1 MNTNPCRAARPT
13 DAALP
18 RPRPTLRDRWRGL
31 LLVALAALAAIA
43 WPAAAQSTLELDSA
57 SREVALAPFTAY
69 YHDRDGKLDLDA
81 ARRLQARG
89 GFRPV
94 PNGNSSFGF
103 QPGAFWFHITTV
115 NHSAEVPRWL
125 LVQGFALSDR
135 LDVYTQPRNGGAPT
149 HQAGGDSQPFSARAI
164 RYRHPNF
171 WIDLPQGEPV
181 DIYVRVRSESSMQV
195 PLTLYTPTAFTELA
209 RDAQLGIGLY
219 YGILLALFF
228 YNLVLW
234 LTLRDAS
241 YFWYLFHICAFGLV
255 LLTLNGLGFEYLW
268 PRSPWMA
275 DHSVP
280 LSICLAQ
287 VGMQQFARNFL
298 GLQQRWRFGDRIGL
312 AMIGFFVVL
321 GIVATQVPY
330 RIATPIA
337 SAAVFVSIAWIAVE
351 TIVVLRR
358 GYKPARLF
366 LLAWSAFLLGTG
378 MFAAIAFDLLP
389 KIFITEY
396 GVQIGSAL
404 EMLLL
409 SVALG
414 YRYAAL
420 RNENERVVR
429 EAKDQLEHKVEQRTT
444 ELRSALAQLEDV
456 HARLRET
463 AQRDGLTG
471 LHNRSHFREA
481 FEALLHRSRRQ
492 SRPLVLMMIDLDHF
506 KQINDHHGHLV
517 GDECLRWAAGL
528 IAQCLIPQHA
538 LLARF
543 GGEEFVA
550 VLPDHDLASG
560 ARVAEELRARLSSQP
575 CPSRSHDIPVTA
587 SIGVYEITPDSDMGV
602 EAALQFADQALY
614 LAKAEGRDCVRVWGA
629 QATGAVA

>member
-1 MNTNPCRAARPT
+1 MNTIPAPT
-13 DAALP
+13 SR
-18 RPRPTLRDRWRGL
+18 RPRHVVSRAWL
-31 LLVALAALAAIA
+31 LALLCLLAACWTQAALA
-43 WPAAAQSTLELDSA
+43 QSVLDLDRST
-57 SREVALAPFTAY
+57 REVALAPFTAY
-69 YHDRDGKLDLDA
+69 HHDLDGTLDLA
-81 ARRLQARG
+81 GVQRLHAQGR
-89 GFRPV
+89 FKPV
-94 PNGNSSFGF
+94 PDNNSSFGF
-103 QPGAFWFHITTV
+103 QRGAFWFHIAAL
-115 NHSAEVPRWL
+115 NRNAEVPHWL

-135 LDVYTQPRNGGAPT
+135 LDVYTRPRDGAVA
-149 HQAGGDSQPFSARAI
+149 HQAGGDSLPFSSRTI

-171 WIDLPQGEPV
+171 QIDLPPDRIV
-181 DIYVRVRSESSMQV
+181 DIYVRVSSESSMQV
-195 PLTLYTPTAFTELA
+195 PLTLYTPNAFTELA
-209 RDAQLGIGLY
+209 RDAQFGIGLY
-219 YGILLALFF
+219 YGILVALFF

-234 LTLRDAS
+234 LSLRDSS
-241 YFWYLFHICAFGLV
+241 YFWYLLHICAFGLV

-268 PRSPWMA
+268 PNSPWLA

-298 GLQQRWRFGDRIGL
+298 GLAQRWRFGDRVGL
-312 AMIGFFVVL
+312 GMIGFFVLL
-321 GIVATQVPY
+321 GLAATQIPY

-389 KIFITEY
+389 KMFITEY

-414 YRYAAL
+414 YRYASL

-429 EAKDQLEHKVEQRTT
+429 EAKEQLEHKVEQRTM
-444 ELRSALAQLEDV
+444 ELRSTLEQLEDA
-456 HARLRET
+456 HTRLRET
-463 AQRDGLTG
+463 SQRDSLTG

-492 SRPLVLMMIDLDHF
+492 RRPLVLMMIDLDHF

-528 IAQCLIPQHA
+528 IAQVLIPQHA

-550 VLPDHDLASG
+550 VLPDQDLDSG
-560 ARVAEELRARLSSQP
+560 ARVAEDLRLRLRSQP

-587 SIGVYEITPDSDMGV
+587 SIGVHEITPDSDMGV

-629 QATGAVA
+629 AAA

>member
-1 MNTNPCRAARPT
+1 MPSRPARPRQ
-13 DAALP
+13 L
-18 RPRPTLRDRWRGL
+18 RPPAWL
-31 LLVALAALAAIA
+31 LCLCLWLAALAG
-43 WPAAAQSTLELDSA
+43 PAAAQNVLSLDYDT
-57 SREVALAPFTAY
+57 REVALAPFTGY
-69 YHDRDGKLDLDA
+69 YHDRDGRLGLD
-81 ARRLQARG
+81 QVQQVQSRG
-89 GFRPV
+89 GFKPL
-94 PNGNSSFGF
+94 PDGNSSFGF
-103 QPGAFWFHITTV
+103 QPGAYWFHIAAL
-115 NHSAEVPRWL
+115 NRHAETPRWL
-125 LVQGFALSDR
+125 LVQEFALSDR
-135 LDVYTQPRNGGAPT
+135 LDVYTRPRHGPPT
-149 HQAGGDSQPFSARAI
+149 HQVGGDSQPFGSRAI

-171 WIDLPQGEPV
+171 WIDLPRGEIV

-195 PLTLYTPTAFTELA
+195 PLSLYTPSAFTELA

-268 PRSPWMA
+268 PRSPWLA

-298 GLQQRWRFGDRIGL
+298 GLRQRWRLGDRVGL
-312 AMIGFFVVL
+312 AMIAFFVGL
-321 GIVATQVPY
+321 GIAATQLPY

-337 SAAVFVSIAWIAVE
+337 SAAVFVSIGWIAVASV
-351 TIVVLRR
+351 VVLRR

-389 KIFITEY
+389 KVFITEY

-414 YRYAAL
+414 YRYASL

-429 EAKDQLEHKVEQRTT
+429 EAKEQLEHKVEQRTA
-444 ELRSALAQLEDV
+444 ELRSALAQLEDA

-492 SRPLVLMMIDLDHF
+492 RRPLVLMMIDLDHF

-528 IAQCLIPQHA
+528 IAQCLIPQQA

-560 ARVAEELRARLSSQP
+560 ARVAEELRERLSAQP
-575 CPSRSHDIPVTA
+575 CPSRNHDIRVTA
-587 SIGVYEITPDSDMGV
+587 SLGVYEITPDSDMGV

-614 LAKAEGRDCVRVWGA
+614 LAKAEGRDCVRAWGA
-629 QATGAVA
+629 TVSA

>member
-1 MNTNPCRAARPT
+1 MFSRAPSRPHPRAA
-13 DAALP
+13 AHSWL
-18 RPRPTLRDRWRGL
+18 
-31 LLVALAALAAIA
+31 LAALCLIAACWTQA
-43 WPAAAQSTLELDSA
+43 AAAQSVLDLNRST
-57 SREVALAPFTAY
+57 REVALAPFTAY
-69 YHDRDGKLDLDA
+69 YHDRDGSLDLTG
-81 ARRLQARG
+81 ARTLLAQNK
-89 GFRPV
+89 FKPL
-94 PNGNSSFGF
+94 PDNNSSFGF
-103 QPGAFWFHITTV
+103 QPGAYWFHV
-115 NHSAEVPRWL
+115 AALNRNAEVPHWL

-135 LDVYTQPRNGGAPT
+135 LDVYTQPRGGAMS
-149 HQAGGDSQPFSARAI
+149 HQLGGDSQPFSARAI

-171 WIDLPQGEPV
+171 QIDLPPDQIV
-181 DIYVRVRSESSMQV
+181 DIYVRVQSESSMQV
-195 PLTLYTPTAFTELA
+195 PLTLYTPNAFTELA

-219 YGILLALFF
+219 YGILVALFF

-234 LTLRDAS
+234 LTLRDSS

-268 PRSPWMA
+268 PNSPWLA

-298 GLQQRWRFGDRIGL
+298 ELQQRWRFGDWIGL
-312 AMIGFFVVL
+312 GMIGFFVAL
-321 GIVATQVPY
+321 GIAATQIPY
-330 RIATPIA
+330 RVATPIA
-337 SAAVFVSIAWIAVE
+337 SAAVFVSIGWIAVE
-351 TIVVLRR
+351 TIVVMRR

-389 KIFITEY
+389 KMFITEY

-414 YRYAAL
+414 YRYASL

-429 EAKDQLEHKVEQRTT
+429 EAKEQLEHKVEQRTT
-444 ELRSALAQLEDV
+444 ELRATLEQLEDA
-456 HARLRET
+456 HTRLRET
-463 AQRDGLTG
+463 SQRDALTG

-492 SRPLVLMMIDLDHF
+492 GRPLVLMMIDLDHF

-528 IAQCLIPQHA
+528 IAQVLIPQHA

-543 GGEEFVA
+543 GGEEFVV
-550 VLPDHDLASG
+550 VLPDHDLDSG
-560 ARVAEELRARLSSQP
+560 AQVAEQLRLRLSSQP

-587 SIGVYEITPDSDMGV
+587 SIGVHEIAPDSDMGV

-629 QATGAVA
+629 AAA

>member
-1 MNTNPCRAARPT
+1 MPAPAFRHPRHARRPAAIRRWLL
-13 DAALP
+13 ALCA
-18 RPRPTLRDRWRGL
+18 L
-31 LLVALAALAAIA
+31 LLVCWSGATL
-43 WPAAAQSTLELDSA
+43 AQSVLQLDRST
-57 SREVALAPFTAY
+57 RDVALAPFTV
-69 YHDRDGKLDLDA
+69 YHHDLDGRLDLA
-81 ARRLQARG
+81 GAQRLQAQGR
-89 GFRPV
+89 FLPV
-94 PNGNSSFGF
+94 PDNNSSFGF
-103 QPGAFWFHITTV
+103 QRGAYWFHIAAL
-115 NHSAEVPRWL
+115 NRNPDVPHWL

-135 LDVYTQPRNGGAPT
+135 LDVYTQPRAGALA
-149 HQAGGDSQPFSARAI
+149 HQSGGDSLPFASRSI

-171 WIDLPQGEPV
+171 RIDLPPGQIV

-195 PLTLYTPTAFTELA
+195 PLTLYTPAAFTELA

-234 LTLRDAS
+234 LSLRDSS

-268 PRSPWMA
+268 PDSPWLA

-298 GLQQRWRFGDRIGL
+298 GLRQRWRSGDRVGL
-312 AMIGFFVVL
+312 GMIAFFIAL
-321 GIVATQVPY
+321 GIASTQIPY

-337 SAAVFVSIAWIAVE
+337 SATVFLSIGWIAVE
-351 TIVVLRR
+351 TIVVLRK

-389 KIFITEY
+389 KMFITEY

-414 YRYAAL
+414 YRYASL
-420 RNENERVVR
+420 RSENERIVR

-444 ELRSALAQLEDV
+444 QLRTALAQLEDA
-456 HARLRET
+456 HTRLRET
-463 AQRDGLTG
+463 SQRDALTG

-492 SRPLVLMMIDLDHF
+492 RRPLTLMMIDLDHF

-528 IAQCLIPQHA
+528 IAQVLIPQHA

-560 ARVAEELRARLSSQP
+560 ARVAEALRLRLSSQP

-587 SIGVYEITPDSDMGV
+587 SIGVHEIAPDSDMGV

-614 LAKAEGRDCVRVWGA
+614 LAKAEGRDRVRTWGPA
-629 QATGAVA
+629 AITGTAA

>member
-1 MNTNPCRAARPT
+1 MNTNP
-13 DAALP
+13 
-18 RPRPTLRDRWRGL
+18 
-31 LLVALAALAAIA
+31 ALAAVPSRPASPQRRWAGWVLLCLLAAA
-43 WPAAAQSTLELDSA
+43 LLAPASAHTVLNLERST
-57 SREVALAPFTAY
+57 REVELAPFTAY
-69 YHDRDGKLDLDA
+69 YHDTGGRLDLDG
-81 ARRLQARG
+81 ARRALAEKRY
-89 GFRPV
+89 RPL
-94 PNGNSSFGF
+94 PNGNGSFGF
-103 QPGAFWFHITTV
+103 QPGAYWFHIAAV
-115 NHSAEVPRWL
+115 NRNAEVPRWL
-125 LVQGFALSDR
+125 LVQQFALSDR
-135 LDVYTQPRNGGAPT
+135 LDVYTRARNGAST
-149 HQAGGDSQPFSARAI
+149 HQVGGDSQLFASRAI

-171 WIDLPQGEPV
+171 WIDLPADQPV
-181 DIYVRVRSESSMQV
+181 DIFVRVRSDSSMQV
-195 PLTLYTPTAFTELA
+195 PLTLYTPSAFTELA
-209 RDAQLGIGLY
+209 RDAQFGIGIY
-219 YGILLALFF
+219 YGILVALFF

-234 LTLRDAS
+234 LSLRDSS

-268 PRSPWMA
+268 PRSPWLA

-287 VGMQQFARNFL
+287 IGMQQFARNFL
-298 GLQQRWRFGDRIGL
+298 SLHRRWRLGDYVGL
-312 AMIGFFVVL
+312 GMIAFFVLL
-321 GIVATQVPY
+321 GIAATQLPY

-351 TIVVLRR
+351 GIVVMRR

-389 KIFITEY
+389 KMFITEY

-414 YRYAAL
+414 YRYASL
-420 RNENERVVR
+420 RNENERIVR
-429 EAKDQLEHKVEQRTT
+429 EAKEQLEHKVEQRTT
-444 ELRSALAQLEDV
+444 ELRSTLALLEDA

-463 AQRDGLTG
+463 SQRDGLTG

-492 SRPLVLMMIDLDHF
+492 HRPLVLMMIDLDHF

-528 IAQCLIPQHA
+528 IAQILIPQHA

-550 VLPDHDLASG
+550 VLPDHDLDAG
-560 ARVAEELRARLSSQP
+560 ARVAEALRLRLSSQP

-629 QATGAVA
+629 AVQA

>member
-1 MNTNPCRAARPT
+1 MPARAPSRPHP
-13 DAALP
+13 AAAP
-18 RPRPTLRDRWRGL
+18 RAWL
-31 LLVALAALAAIA
+31 LALLCLIAVCWTQAALA
-43 WPAAAQSTLELDSA
+43 QSVLDLDRST
-57 SREVALAPFTAY
+57 REVALAPFTAY
-69 YHDRDGKLDLDA
+69 HHDQDGALDLA
-81 ARRLQARG
+81 GAQRLLAQG
-89 GFRPV
+89 KFNPV
-94 PNGNSSFGF
+94 PDNNSSFGF
-103 QPGAFWFHITTV
+103 QPGAYWFHIAAL
-115 NHSAEVPRWL
+115 NRNAEVPHWL

-135 LDVYTQPRNGGAPT
+135 LDVYTQPRGGAVA
-149 HQAGGDSQPFSARAI
+149 HQLGGDSQPFSARAI

-171 WIDLPQGEPV
+171 QIDLPPDRIV
-181 DIYVRVRSESSMQV
+181 DIYVHVQSESSMQV
-195 PLTLYTPTAFTELA
+195 PLTLYTPNAFTELA
-209 RDAQLGIGLY
+209 RDAQFGIGLY
-219 YGILLALFF
+219 YGILIALFF

-234 LTLRDAS
+234 LTLRDSS

-268 PRSPWMA
+268 PNSPWLA

-298 GLQQRWRFGDRIGL
+298 GLQQRWRFGDWIGL
-312 AMIGFFVVL
+312 GMIAFFVAL
-321 GIVATQVPY
+321 GIAATQMPY

-351 TIVVLRR
+351 TIVVMRR

-389 KIFITEY
+389 KMFITEY

-414 YRYAAL
+414 YRYASL

-429 EAKDQLEHKVEQRTT
+429 EAKEQLEHKVEQRTT
-444 ELRSALAQLEDV
+444 ELRATLEQLEDA
-456 HARLRET
+456 HTRLRET
-463 AQRDGLTG
+463 SQRDSLTG

-492 SRPLVLMMIDLDHF
+492 RRPLVLLMIDLDHF

-528 IAQCLIPQHA
+528 IAQVMIPQHA

-550 VLPDHDLASG
+550 VLPDHDIDSG
-560 ARVAEELRARLSSQP
+560 ARVAEQLRSRLSSQP

-587 SIGVYEITPDSDMGV
+587 SIGVHEITPDSDMGV

-629 QATGAVA
+629 AAA